1 MACCHCTLGI
11 ASPLTRCWTSIFVTI
26 CCLWQNVM
34 NCCLDSLNVV
44 QKQLLITFYQDQY
57 SISVSA
63 SYIAQHCRRYYDEI
77 LILAFLKIITVIRN
91 LHALIQS
98 NTLYFVPVFAD
109 NYGLAKPVV
118 TTGQDVWVF
127 LNKIQF
133 YNIFPS
139 ECIVRTQ
146 SVPAAERCISWG
158 MGRGVTVQAHR
169 GRLKEKHL
177 TIERGILVSRNRSIK
192 HAAKFLLFSC
202 QCD

>member
-1 MACCHCTLGI
+1 MAYCHCTLGI
-11 ASPLTRCWTSIFVTI
+11 ALPLTRCWTSIFVTI

-34 NCCLDSLNVV
+34 NCCLDSLNVI

-57 SISVSA
+57 FISVSA
-63 SYIAQHCRRYYDEI
+63 SYIAQHCSRYYDEI
-77 LILAFLKIITVIRN
+77 LNLAFLKIITVIRN

-98 NTLYFVPVFAD
+98 DTLYFVPVFAN

-139 ECIVRTQ
+139 E
-146 SVPAAERCISWG
+146 SVLYNQNLYLLLTAVS
-158 MGRGVTVQAHR
+158 RGVW
-169 GRLKEKHL
+169 E
-177 TIERGILVSRNRSIK
+177 EE
-192 HAAKFLLFSC
+192 
-202 QCD
+202 